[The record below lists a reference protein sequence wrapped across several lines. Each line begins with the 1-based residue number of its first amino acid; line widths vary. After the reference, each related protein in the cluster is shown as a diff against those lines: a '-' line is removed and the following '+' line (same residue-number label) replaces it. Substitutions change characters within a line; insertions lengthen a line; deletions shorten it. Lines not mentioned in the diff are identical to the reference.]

1 MGGTEIME
9 IKKFEYKL
17 LVAPSI
23 FKLQGLLSGS
33 TEYFWEAISMEYDPV
48 GNDWVVLLKREKIDG

>member
-1 MGGTEIME
+1 ME